1 MSHSVDK
8 LRQRTDKFRIEMTS
22 LENEFDVAIIGGGP
36 GALAAALWC
45 GDLGLT
51 SVLIERSG
59 QLGGQLRKIYNPV
72 LNYPGIETS
81 NGSELADLMIAQ
93 AERRSGAEIRTG
105 EVSGITE
112 GENGVRI
119 ELSGG
124 GRIESRAAIIA
135 TGVSR
140 RKSGIPGEVDF
151 LGRGILESGAKAGS
165 EVTGLAVAIIGGG
178 DAAIENAAILGRFAR
193 KVYVIHRRDQFSA
206 RRELIEAAAA
216 LDNVEFVFDA
226 TASRIAGDEQLRSLE
241 IKIAGSD
248 EVRQL
253 DIDRL
258 LIRIGVE
265 PNSGPFDNITKT
277 PDGYI
282 VTDVVGRTD
291 LERVF
296 AIGDVVNHTAPTI
309 AGAVGQAATAVKA
322 IYRQLA
328 GDQPANNG
336 PNRSQDQLTRP

>member
-1 MSHSVDK
+1 
-8 LRQRTDKFRIEMTS
+8 MTS
-22 LENEFDVAIIGGGP
+22 SEKEFDVAIIGGGP
-36 GALAAALWC
+36 GGLAAALWC

-59 QLGGQLRKIYNPV
+59 QLGGQLHKIYNPV

-112 GENGVRI
+112 VENGVRI
-119 ELSGG
+119 ELAGG
-124 GRIESRAAIIA
+124 GRIESGAAIIA

-140 RKSGIPGEVDF
+140 RKSGIPGEADF
-151 LGRGILESGAKAGS
+151 VGRGILESGAKAGS

-178 DAAIENAAILGRFAR
+178 DAAIENAAILGRFAK

-206 RRELIEAAAA
+206 RHELIEAAGA

-226 TASRIAGDEQLRSLE
+226 TASRIAGDEQLRSIE
-241 IKIAGSD
+241 VKVAGSD
-248 EVRQL
+248 VVRCL
-253 DIDRL
+253 EIDRL

-265 PNSGPFDNITKT
+265 PNSGAFGNIGKN
-277 PDGYI
+277 PSGYI
-282 VTDVVGRTD
+282 VTDVIGRTD

-309 AGAVGQAATAVKA
+309 AGAAGQAATAVKA
-322 IYRQLA
+322 IYQQLA
-328 GDQPANNG
+328 AD
-336 PNRSQDQLTRP
+336 RPVKSGSN